1 MKISTLAAL
10 AAVVGVL
17 GATAAPTAGHTVL
30 LASRTNSAPNA
41 NPTPFVIPSLQQWNG
56 GHGTW
61 TLSGKTRIVVNPK
74 VADGVAADAQYTF
87 MANPS
92 NLKDFAASFQADIEA
107 VTGHKVEVVVSEHCG
122 PDDIFLTVGA
132 DGDLNNEGY
141 VLDIDHGVRI
151 QGATARGAFW
161 GTRTLLQ
168 MFILADKGEDRSHP
182 IPIPK
187 GRARDWPN
195 YNERKFF
202 QDVARKPIPM
212 TDLRE
217 YATLASFFKMNTL
230 HHHYNDNPA
239 VRTKALMPDWQE
251 KYAGFRLRSP
261 NEPWTMYTSNDT
273 SFTKDDLRGFQDFIK
288 ARGLDLIPE
297 IDTPAHSLFITKHRP
312 EWSIQNDT
320 VRGDWLD
327 LENQETW
334 RFVEELWTEFVPY
347 FDSRE
352 IHIGAD
358 EYNQDKGELV
368 RKYVNHFHDYFR
380 DNFNRTVRM
389 WGSDVRLPGTTE
401 IQSNIH
407 TDHWDWTFSNPVD
420 LVRRGHKVSNLN
432 APDVYLVPRTAAY
445 WDYIDNQ
452 QIYNN
457 WEPWVFDILDKTN
470 ASRNLDPKEP
480 LLTGGGF
487 ANWNDFMSES
497 VTRVELYDRISKAMG
512 AFAEKLWTGAANTER
527 VPYEDWAPKFH
538 KLLQAIPGITLSR
551 RPASKGQFVLSYS
564 FEDGAAGDK
573 SENGYNGELKGATV
587 VDSGDSHGKVGQLTS
602 DSHIAMPL
610 NGIAYP
616 YSVGM
621 WVKPVGGNQSAE
633 AVLFEG
639 SDGRVLATNG
649 TNPTVT
655 FENDGNQYATGIILQ
670 PDVWSHISFV
680 ADGRTTAV
688 YHDMVRKAIIN
699 WYNPR
704 WDVLRNETMV
714 LTAPIATIGSTNGNS
729 FVGQVDGVFVLNRA
743 SSAGELS
750 FLAKHYSNTLP

>member
-1 MKISTLAAL
+1 MRIGTIAAL
-10 AAVVGVL
+10 AAVVAVL
-17 GATAAPTAGHTVL
+17 GTTAAPTGAKALST
-30 LASRTNSAPNA
+30 RTNSAPNA
-41 NPTPFVIPSLQQWNG
+41 NATPFVIPSLQQWNG

-61 TLSGKTRIVVNPK
+61 SLRESTRIVVDPK
-74 VADGVAADAQYTF
+74 VADGVAEDAQHTF
-87 MANPS
+87 MMNPS
-92 NLKDFAASFQADIEA
+92 NLKDFAASFQTDLEA
-107 VTGHKVEVVVSEHCG
+107 VIGKKPEVVVGDKCG
-122 PDDIFLTVGA
+122 PDDIFLTIGA

-141 VLDIDHGVRI
+141 VLNIDKGITI

-168 MFILADKGEDRSHP
+168 MLILGADDNAEDGSYTL
-182 IPIPK
+182 PK
-187 GRARDWPN
+187 GIARDWPN

-202 QDVARKPIPM
+202 QDIARKPIPM
-212 TDLRE
+212 SDLRE

-239 VRTKALMPDWQE
+239 VRTRALMPDWQE

-261 NEPWTMYTSNDT
+261 NEPYTMYTSNDT
-273 SFTKDDLRGFQDFIK
+273 SYTKEDLRGFQDFIK

-327 LENQETW
+327 LENQEVW
-334 RFVEELWTEFVPY
+334 RFVEGLWTEFVPY

-352 IHIGAD
+352 ISIGAD

-401 IQSNIH
+401 IESNIH

-420 LVRRGHKVSNLN
+420 LVRRGHRVSNLN

-445 WDYIDNQ
+445 WDYIDDA

-457 WEPWVFDILDKTN
+457 WEPWVFDIFDKTN
-470 ASRNLDPKEP
+470 KSRNLDPNEP

-497 VTRVELYDRISKAMG
+497 VTGVEIYDRVSRAMG
-512 AFAEKLWTGAANTER
+512 AFAEKLWTGPANSDH
-527 VPYEDWAPKFH
+527 VPYEEWAPKFH
-538 KLLQAIPGITLSR
+538 KLRNAIPGITLTR
-551 RPASKGQFVLSYS
+551 RPASRGQFVLSYD
-564 FEDGAAGDK
+564 FEDGAAADK
-573 SENGYNGELKGATV
+573 SDNGYAGELKGGASV
-587 VDSGDSHGKVGQLTS
+587 VDSGDAHGKVAQLTA
-602 DSHIAMPL
+602 DSHIATPL
-610 NGIAYP
+610 DGIAYP
-616 YSVGM
+616 YSVGL
-621 WVKPVGGNQSAE
+621 WFKPSGNQSAE

-639 SDGRVLATNG
+639 SDGRVLVSNA

-655 FENDGNQYATGIILQ
+655 FDNDGNQYATGIILP
-670 PDVWSHISFV
+670 PDTWSHLAFV
-680 ADGRTTAV
+680 ADGRYTYV
-688 YHDMVRKAIIN
+688 FHNMVRKASIN

-704 WDVLRNETMV
+704 WDALRNETMV
-714 LTAPIATIGSTNGNS
+714 LTAPIATVGSANGNS
-729 FVGQVDGVFVLNRA
+729 ATGLVDGVLVLDRA

-750 FLAKHYSNTLP
+750 FLANHYTNALP